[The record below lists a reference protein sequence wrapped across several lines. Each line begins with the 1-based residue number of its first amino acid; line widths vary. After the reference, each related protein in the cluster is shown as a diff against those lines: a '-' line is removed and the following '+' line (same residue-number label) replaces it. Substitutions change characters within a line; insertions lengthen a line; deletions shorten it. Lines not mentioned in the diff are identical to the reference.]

1 MFFSLWHKSCH
12 AYQKTF
18 EVANDARIDKF
29 LAMPF
34 RNVRPSGGHEG
45 FDHLNCVCVVVS
57 FHAQTIAQK
66 EKTAT
71 LFFHAKREKKF
82 IKIFT

>member
-1 MFFSLWHKSCH
+1 VGCSLWDEQSH
-12 AYQKTF
+12 ACQKTF
-18 EVANDARIDKF
+18 EMTNEAGVNKF
-29 LAMPF
+29 LTMPF
-34 RNVRPSGGHEG
+34 RDVRLGGGHEG

>member
-1 MFFSLWHKSCH
+1 VGRSLWDEQSH
-12 AYQKTF
+12 ACQKTF
-18 EVANDARIDKF
+18 DMTNEARINKF

-34 RNVRPSGGHEG
+34 RDVRPSGGHEG
-45 FDHLNCVCVVVS
+45 LDQLNCVCVFVC

-66 EKTAT
+66 EKAAT

>member
-1 MFFSLWHKSCH
+1 VGRSLWDEQSH
-12 AYQKTF
+12 ACQKTF
-18 EVANDARIDKF
+18 EMTNEAGVNEV
-29 LAMPF
+29 LTMPF
-34 RNVRPSGGHEG
+34 CDVRLGSGHEG
-45 FDHLNCVCVVVS
+45 LDQLNCVCVFVV